1 MELFVTQLANGLVI
15 GMTYALVA
23 VGLTPV
29 YGIFHIINMTQG
41 TLYMLGAY
49 ASCAFVSGLSGN
61 YFVSIV
67 VAMLVVGVIGLV
79 FEFLS
84 VRPLIGRN
92 HLVFIFSTFGLA
104 FVVENLVMI
113 GFGPEALRLPS
124 PLARKLINV
133 QDVLFLTQQKVFL
146 IVFGVVM
153 IVLLTQ
159 FLKRTNVGRGMR
171 AVATDQDTAALMGIN
186 VKQIFRITF
195 FLGAAMSAAAGALVG
210 AVFSIEP
217 EMGNLLIIKSFVV
230 VIMGGMG
237 SVPGAFL
244 GGLILGVSESL
255 GGAYL
260 TVEYKDAF
268 GLIVMILVLL
278 LRPQGL
284 LGRRAGLR

>member
-23 VGLTPV
+23 IGLTLI

-41 TLYMLGAY
+41 SLYMLGAY
-49 ASCAFVSGLSGN
+49 AAYVFVSGAQGN
-61 YFVSIV
+61 YFVAIV
-67 VAMLVVGVIGLV
+67 FAMVAVGLV
-79 FEFLS
+79 GLLFERLS
-84 VRPLIGRN
+84 VRPLLGRN
-92 HLVFIFSTFGLA
+92 HLVFILSTFGLA
-104 FVVENLVMI
+104 VITDNLVMI
-113 GFGPEALRLPS
+113 GFGPEPLRLAS
-124 PLARKLINV
+124 PIARKFINV

-146 IVFGVVM
+146 IVFGVAM

-171 AVATDQDTAALMGIN
+171 AVATDQNTAALMGIN
-186 VKQIFRITF
+186 VKQIYRVTF

-217 EMGNLLIIKSFVV
+217 EMGNLLIIKSFAV

-284 LGRRAGLR
+284 LGRRMGLR